1 MTNKN
6 KPTTKV
12 TTPEKVT
19 KAKKPE
25 SKAVTPATKT
35 TAKPVAAKSSGKKP
49 VTKIFDN
56 KVTVKKPKVTAT
68 TKGLLESMQ
77 SELTKTFG

>member
-1 MTNKN
+1 MTDKKKQNT
-6 KPTTKV
+6 KPATPKEVSKV
-12 TTPEKVT
+12 K
-19 KAKKPE
+19 KAE

-56 KVTVKKPKVTAT
+56 KVTVKKPKATAT
-68 TKGLLESMQ
+68 TKSLLESMQ
-77 SELTKTFG
+77 NELTKTFG

>member
-25 SKAVTPATKT
+25 TKA
-35 TAKPVAAKSSGKKP
+35 AKPASKSAGKKP

-56 KVTVKKPKVTAT
+56 KVTVKKPKATAT
-68 TKGLLESMQ
+68 TKSLLESMQ
-77 SELTKTFG
+77 NELTKTFG